1 MKINGL
7 TTGPPEVTKKK
18 SGAVSDFDFQQILGN
33 RLKAPTG
40 TDNIARAT
48 KVEEPGATSTQ
59 LRLNGLAVTERT
71 LDAMESFSRVLGN
84 TNFSANDL
92 EPYAD
97 VLEGHTLAL
106 LTIKD
111 QLPEND
117 QLTKLLDRV
126 ATVGFVESAK
136 FRRGDYNG

>member
-7 TTGPPEVTKKK
+7 TTGPPEVTRKK
-18 SGAVSDFDFQQILGN
+18 SGAVSDFDFQQILEN
-33 RLKAPTG
+33 RLKATAG
-40 TDNIARAT
+40 TEDVARAT
-48 KVEEPGATSTQ
+48 KVEEPGATSAQ
-59 LRLNGLAVTERT
+59 LRLNGLTVTETT
-71 LDAMESFSRVLGN
+71 LDAMESFSRALGN
-84 TNFSANDL
+84 TNFSADDL

-97 VLEGHTLAL
+97 ALEEHTLAL

-117 QLTKLLDRV
+117 QLAKLLDRV

-136 FRRGDYNG
+136 FRRGDYSG